1 MGRLSANGP
10 KVTAYIKASTQYDDF
25 VGTAAADI
33 SDSIHLEDYLSANG
47 VDTEKYQV
55 IGIEFYANYAEF
67 ISVRFICEEKESQE
81 IKTIGFEKNITK
93 DDFFNLF
100 KRFNVIVTK
109 KHIDIDGREMDNT
122 IMIDNR

>member
-1 MGRLSANGP
+1 M
-10 KVTAYIKASTQYDDF
+10 KIKASTQYDDF

-33 SDSIHLEDYLSANG
+33 SDYQHLEDYLAANG
-47 VDTEKYQV
+47 VDTERYKV
-55 IGIEFYANYAEF
+55 IGIEFYASYSEF
-67 ISVRFICEEKESQE
+67 VFVRFICEDKESQE

-93 DDFFNLF
+93 DEFFNFF

-109 KHIDIDGREMDNT
+109 KHIGIEGREMDDNT

>member
-1 MGRLSANGP
+1 M
-10 KVTAYIKASTQYDDF
+10 KIKATTQYNDF

-33 SDSIHLEDYLSANG
+33 SDFQHLEDYLSANG
-47 VDTEKYQV
+47 VDIEKYQV
-55 IGIEFYANYAEF
+55 IGIEFYASYSEF
-67 ISVRFICEEKESQE
+67 ISVRFICEDKESQE

-93 DDFFNLF
+93 DEFLNFF

-109 KHIDIDGREMDNT
+109 KHIDIEGREMDDNT

>member
-1 MGRLSANGP
+1 M
-10 KVTAYIKASTQYDDF
+10 KIKASTQYDDF

-47 VDTEKYQV
+47 VDTERYQV
-55 IGIEFYANYAEF
+55 IGVEFFAEYSEF
-67 ISVRFICEEKESQE
+67 ISVRCICVDKESQE
-81 IKTIGFEKNITK
+81 IKTIGFEKKITK
-93 DDFFNLF
+93 DEFFNLF

-109 KHIDIDGREMDNT
+109 KYIDIEGREMDDNT